1 MRKAGWQSKLFVIGV
16 VLVPG
21 WILLNP
27 LWEQRVR
34 QEPQTAP
41 RPLPSSVVKAPTVT
55 PAAEL
60 AQWVAKG
67 RALGER
73 PASLTGTR
81 VDGAL
86 QVDADGNLVIDLGVR
101 RVFDYFLAT
110 IGEESLDEIRARLA
124 LYLQQHL
131 PAAAAQQAW
140 DLLTRY
146 LDYKDALAEMP
157 GHDGSYDGMRDSLQR
172 ARELRDALLGP
183 TLAEAFFREEDE
195 YADFALQYI
204 DQLHDPVLTA
214 QEKQQRAEALLSALP
229 DNARQEIQSTGRPLQ
244 IEQSVQALREQGATT
259 DDIWLYREQQFGS
272 AAADRLAA
280 LDAQRAQ
287 WQQRYEYYRQQREA
301 IETSGLDDTDKAAE
315 IIRLRAEQFSDAE
328 QKRVD
333 VLDRITADKSN

>member
-1 MRKAGWQSKLFVIGV
+1 MKKAGWQLKLFVVGV

-27 LWEQRVR
+27 LWEQHVR
-34 QEPQTAP
+34 QEPQVSP
-41 RPLPSSVVKAPTVT
+41 LPLPSAAVAAPAVT

-60 AQWVAKG
+60 ARWVAKG

-73 PASLTGTR
+73 PASLAGTQ

-86 QVDADGNLVIDLGVR
+86 QVDADGNLIIDLGVR

-110 IGEESLDEIRARLA
+110 IGEESLDDIRARIA

-140 DLLTRY
+140 DLLTHY

-157 GHDGSYDGMRDSLQR
+157 GHDGSYDGMRDSLQQ

-204 DQLHDPVLTA
+204 DQLHDPALTA
-214 QEKQQRAEALLSALP
+214 QEKQQRVEALLSNLP

-244 IEQSVQALREQGATT
+244 IEQSVQALREQGASS

-287 WQQRYEYYRQQREA
+287 WQQRYEHYRQQRAA
-301 IETSGLDDTDKAAE
+301 IDTSAMDDSDKAAE
-315 IIRLRAEQFSDAE
+315 IMRLRAEQFSDAE

>member
-1 MRKAGWQSKLFVIGV
+1 MTKAGWQLKLFVVGV

-27 LWEQRVR
+27 LWEQHVR
-34 QEPQTAP
+34 QEPQVRP
-41 RPLPSSVVKAPTVT
+41 RPLSSPALTTPVVT

-60 AQWVAKG
+60 ARWVAKG

-73 PASLTGTR
+73 PASLTGTQ

-86 QVDADGNLVIDLGVR
+86 QVDAKGNLVIDLGLR

-110 IGEESLDEIRARLA
+110 IGEENLDDIRARIA

-157 GHDGSYDGMRDSLQR
+157 GHDGSYDGMRDSLQQ

-183 TLAEAFFREEDE
+183 TLAEAFFRDEDE
-195 YADFALQYI
+195 YADFALHYI
-204 DQLHDPVLTA
+204 DQLHDPALTA
-214 QEKQQRAEALLSALP
+214 QEKQQRVEALLSNLP

-244 IEQSVQALREQGATT
+244 IEQLVQAQREQGASS

-280 LDAQRAQ
+280 LDAQRVQ
-287 WQQRYEYYRQQREA
+287 WQQRYEYYRQQRDA
-301 IETSGLDDTDKAAE
+301 IETSALDDSDKAAG
-315 IIRLRAEQFSDAE
+315 IMRLRAEQFSDAE

-333 VLDRITADKSN
+333 VLDRITVDKSN

>member
-1 MRKAGWQSKLFVIGV
+1 MRKAGWQSKLFVVGV

-34 QEPQTAP
+34 QERQPASLHLSAP
-41 RPLPSSVVKAPTVT
+41 AVVAPTVT

-67 RALGER
+67 RELGER
-73 PASLTGTR
+73 PASLTGTQ

-86 QVDADGNLVIDLGVR
+86 QVDTDGNLVIDLGVR

-110 IGEESLDEIRARLA
+110 IGEESLEEIRARLA

-140 DLLTRY
+140 DVLTRY
-146 LDYKDALAEMP
+146 LDYKDALAELP

-172 ARELRDALLGP
+172 ARELRDAMLGP
-183 TLAEAFFREEDE
+183 TLADGFFREEDE
-195 YADFALQYI
+195 YADVALQYI
-204 DQLHDPVLTA
+204 DYLRDPALTA
-214 QEKQQRAEALLSALP
+214 QEKQQRVEALLSNLP

-244 IEQSVQALREQGATT
+244 IEQSVQTLREQGASS

-287 WQQRYEYYRQQREA
+287 WQQRYEYYRQQRAA
-301 IETSGLDDTDKAAE
+301 IETSALDDSDKAAG

-333 VLDRITADKSN
+333 VLDRITVDKSN